1 MADRRHLMRRNVL
14 KVAVD
19 GKALAMR
26 SLIGDSGSGDGTPG
40 MPLGPGDEGG
50 GTRVFR
56 WRATLW

>member
-1 MADRRHLMRRNVL
+1 MRRNVL

-40 MPLGPGDEGG
+40 MPLGP
-50 GTRVFR
+50 R
-56 WRATLW
+56 